1 MNKSAFTAAV
11 LAAGAGAA
19 SAQTGVSLFGL
30 VDAYVESARI
40 AGQPTVNRV
49 SSGGSA
55 ASRWGLRGGEDLGG
69 GLSAH
74 FVIENGFAP
83 DTGAALQGGRLFGR
97 QAWVGLASATAGE
110 IRLGRQY
117 APIHYSMQGSDID
130 AFSAFS
136 PVFAMYL
143 SNGEQS
149 RQDNQVSWWTP
160 KLAGFSGA
168 VSVAAGENAA
178 VAPGPTTGWI
188 PATGTARR
196 SLGALL
202 RWQSGNLDASAAFH
216 RGGQALAA
224 GEAEQQAFNL
234 GAIWR
239 AGSVQ
244 VGGNYWLHRNELP
257 SAATARTQGFAL
269 GVRVPVAGALS
280 LVAQVAQVRDNG
292 HAYATGAV
300 KAEGRTNHLN
310 VGASYALSRRTE
322 LYLRHARVQDRS
334 GGYNGRANAALLGA
348 LGANSAL
355 PPDGSARTLGVGL
368 RHSF

>member
-1 MNKSAFTAAV
+1 MNKSAFTAAL
-11 LAAGAGAA
+11 LAAGTGAA
-19 SAQTGVSLFGL
+19 SAQSSVNLFGL

-40 AGQPTVNRV
+40 SGQDTVNRV

-55 ASRWGLRGGEDLGG
+55 ASRWGLRGREDLGA
-69 GLSAH
+69 GLSAS

-83 DTGAALQGGRLFGR
+83 DTGTALQGGRLFGR

-117 APIHYSMQGSDID
+117 APMHYSMQGSDID

-149 RQDNQVSWWTP
+149 RQDNQLSYWTP
-160 KLAGFSGA
+160 KLGGFSGA
-168 VSVAAGENAA
+168 VAVAAGEDAA

-188 PATGTARR
+188 PAAGTARR

-202 RWQSGNLDASAAFH
+202 RYESGDLAASAAFH
-216 RGGQALAA
+216 QGGQSLAA
-224 GEAEQQAFNL
+224 GDARQRAFNL
-234 GAIWR
+234 GATWR
-239 AGSVQ
+239 LGAVQ
-244 VGGNYWLHRNELP
+244 LGGNYWHHRNELP
-257 SAATARTQGFAL
+257 AAATARTHGVVL

-280 LVAQVAQVRDNG
+280 LVAQVGQVRDNG
-292 HAYATGAV
+292 RAYASGAE
-300 KAEGRTNHLN
+300 KADGRTTHVN
-310 VGASYALSRRTE
+310 VGASYALSKRTE
-322 LYLRHARVQDRS
+322 LYLRHARMQDR
-334 GGYNGRANAALLGA
+334 GAGYNGRANAALLGA
-348 LGANSAL
+348 FGAANAL
-355 PPDGSARTLGVGL
+355 PAGGSARTLGVGL

>member
-69 GLSAH
+69 GLNAH

-188 PATGTARR
+188 PAAGTARR

-202 RWQSGNLDASAAFH
+202 RWQSGDLDASAAFH
-216 RGGQALAA
+216 QGGQALAA

-234 GAIWR
+234 GAMWR
-239 AGSVQ
+239 AGGVQ
-244 VGGNYWLHRNELP
+244 VGGNYWSHRNELP

-348 LGANSAL
+348 FGANSAL